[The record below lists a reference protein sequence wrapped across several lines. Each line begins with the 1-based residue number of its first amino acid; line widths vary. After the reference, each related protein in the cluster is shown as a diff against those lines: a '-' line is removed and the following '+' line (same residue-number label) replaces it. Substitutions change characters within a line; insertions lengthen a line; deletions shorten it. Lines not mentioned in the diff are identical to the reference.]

1 MTTRPRPRFAV
12 VPTFQ
17 VARGQGWRPTPVDP
31 HSEIVDRALREV
43 SPSQSMEESCRK
55 KIAKAIEMEPIES
68 YNLTNDAVVTWHAFP
83 DRNERRALKRLV
95 ALLDMLEKVIGS
107 LPPHWQQVLVKKP
120 AELTGTRIVSDKVEI
135 DGAGTGLCWPAAA
148 ERVEIFCNELA
159 RLGERADAFAAL
171 DRAGFVAGP
180 AESAPRADVRKR
192 HAANCAYDLLTTFGN
207 QPPTLKSEGAFYNLA
222 QIMYEA
228 FTGEPEQSIERAC
241 RAVHQ
246 ARRRKR

>member
-1 MTTRPRPRFAV
+1 MSKPRRRFAV
-12 VPTFQ
+12 TPSFQ
-17 VARGQGWRPTPVDP
+17 VARGQGWHHTPVDP

-43 SPSQSMEESCRK
+43 SPSQSMEEACRK
-55 KIAKAIEMEPIES
+55 KIAAAIEMEPIKS

-83 DRNERRALKRLV
+83 DRNERRALKSLV
-95 ALLDMLEKVIGS
+95 ALLNRLEQVIGS
-107 LPPHWQQVLVKKP
+107 LPSHWQQLLFKKP
-120 AELTGTRIVSDKVEI
+120 AKIRGTRVVGGKTEI
-135 DGAGTGLCWPAAA
+135 NEAGTGLCWPAAA
-148 ERVEIFCNELA
+148 ARVEIFRSELA
-159 RLGERADAFAAL
+159 RLGERANAFTAL
-171 DRAGFVAGP
+171 
-180 AESAPRADVRKR
+180 ESAPRADVRKR

-207 QPPTLKSEGAFYNLA
+207 QPPTLKPEGAFYNLA